1 MQFSISCF
9 FQCTEDDAN
18 YSKLTHMDVVILEQF
33 EHKIINYVIGS
44 YHVLGYFYPLN
55 KLLVGEI

>member
-1 MQFSISCF
+1 
-9 FQCTEDDAN
+9 
-18 YSKLTHMDVVILEQF
+18 MDVVILEQF

-44 YHVLGYFYPLN
+44 YHIIVLGYFYALN